1 MRKSNSIL
9 LQLLQDPSFIA
20 WANGNG
26 TLADDEKWMLW
37 VFEDQGRRL
46 IIEKAKKLINMPFN
60 EMKLEYS
67 DIIDELQKLKNQTID
82 SHLKILKE

>member
-9 LQLLQDPSFIA
+9 LNLLQDPSFIA

-26 TLADDEKWMLW
+26 TPADDERWMSW

-46 IIEKAKKLINMPFN
+46 IIDQAKKLITMPFN
-60 EMKLEYS
+60 EIHLEYS
-67 DIIDELQKLKNQTID
+67 DIIDELQKLKNQSTD